1 MWRSTAHFPAQGL
14 RKRASLSNCL
24 TLACRLGFREYGCL
38 RMGLKCRICKELL
51 LCFWI
56 QTCENMTQRF
66 MACPEVNVRAW
77 TRAPEIDACS
87 HFAPQRCVFTPHRA
101 AASDSPN
108 GNLLAQPLGG
118 PLAELSWADGA
129 PEMRSSCGQLLGAAD
144 STPCVLFYWNHYFL
158 CTFLLKSLLFLYW
171 HLYFLFTFLLKS
183 LLFRIFFPIEISIF
197 SLLFYWNLH
206 FLCTFLFKSLLS
218 LYFSCEISTFSLLFF
233 WNLHFLCTF
242 LFRSDK
248 APHCDR

>member
-108 GNLLAQPLGG
+108 GNLSQEQARMEIMQGDKWRETNEG
-118 PLAELSWADGA
+118 
-129 PEMRSSCGQLLGAAD
+129 RSSQEHQNGDHAGRQMKGD
-144 STPCVLFYWNHYFL
+144 
-158 CTFLLKSLLFLYW
+158 
-171 HLYFLFTFLLKS
+171 
-183 LLFRIFFPIEISIF
+183 
-197 SLLFYWNLH
+197 
-206 FLCTFLFKSLLS
+206 
-218 LYFSCEISTFSLLFF
+218 
-233 WNLHFLCTF
+233 
-242 LFRSDK
+242 
-248 APHCDR
+248 